1 MNDYEASI
9 QEYRKGKKEVL
20 GENNPIPV
28 SIHLPQI
35 SNGTISCWF
44 IWNDR

>member
-35 SNGTISCWF
+35 PHELAW
-44 IWNDR
+44 DRN